1 MPRQALVKY
10 DAGFFT
16 TNTAVSEVFSDS
28 ILIEGNMTLGDREC
42 NRMTYWYR
50 PTGSDYGPIR
60 VQETTTRFVI
70 TGGRSEAG
78 SETPVFVD
86 NVEGNTPAWEPSE
99 RSSAWSEKTLRI
111 DEVADCIITYQ
122 LANMF
127 TIFLPGRQWVH
138 PAVEEAY
145 CIDGAGWDYVGEVE
159 TFVKLRPGTYIYRPP
174 NETFHGTATTIEVP
188 RRIFVKYYSSDFSKK
203 FARSIEED
211 ILPASISE

>member
-1 MPRQALVKY
+1 M
-10 DAGFFT
+10 
-16 TNTAVSEVFSDS
+16 
-28 ILIEGNMTLGDREC
+28 
-42 NRMTYWYR
+42 
-50 PTGSDYGPIR
+50 
-60 VQETTTRFVI
+60 
-70 TGGRSEAG
+70 
-78 SETPVFVD
+78 
-86 NVEGNTPAWEPSE
+86 
-99 RSSAWSEKTLRI
+99 
-111 DEVADCIITYQ
+111 
-122 LANMF
+122 
-127 TIFLPGRQWVH
+127 H